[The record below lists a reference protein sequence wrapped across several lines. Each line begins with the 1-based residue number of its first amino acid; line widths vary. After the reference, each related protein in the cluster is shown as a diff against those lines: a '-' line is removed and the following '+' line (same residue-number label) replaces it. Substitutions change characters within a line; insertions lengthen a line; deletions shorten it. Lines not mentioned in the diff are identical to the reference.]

1 MPSNDVIC
9 KFHWEYSLNTF
20 RFVFA
25 KSWFGGRVLKLSP
38 KETFYSMNSNPKV
51 HVVDG
56 NSGVHS
62 SVTQQAGISL
72 SRYWS
77 GEASGTEK
85 KAYVFKFFF
94 VNIPPSE
101 TVSWMFFSTTHNIQR
116 SVFRLTF
123 RSQCQLSCRSYI
135 LQLIIVNPTNI
146 NYVWQILQLII
157 VHCAS
162 ISRTWRSM

>member
-25 KSWFGGRVLKLSP
+25 KSWFGGRVLNCLQKKRFIAWTP
-38 KETFYSMNSNPKV
+38 IQR
-51 HVVDG
+51 
-56 NSGVHS
+56 HS
-62 SVTQQAGISL
+62 SVTQHAGISL

>member
-1 MPSNDVIC
+1 
-9 KFHWEYSLNTF
+9 
-20 RFVFA
+20 
-25 KSWFGGRVLKLSP
+25 
-38 KETFYSMNSNPKV
+38 MNSNPKV
-51 HVVDG
+51 HVVDV

-85 KAYVFKFFF
+85 KAHVFRFFF

-101 TVSWMFFSTTHNIQR
+101 TVSWMSFSTTHNIQR

-162 ISRTWRSM
+162 ISPTWRSMKLVINRGLLTVDNKRIEKQIWLDPPPLRETELFKGLVVK

>member
-1 MPSNDVIC
+1 
-9 KFHWEYSLNTF
+9 
-20 RFVFA
+20 
-25 KSWFGGRVLKLSP
+25 
-38 KETFYSMNSNPKV
+38 MNSNPKV

-146 NYVWQILQLII
+146 NHVWQILQFARDGQCSLLLI
-157 VHCAS
+157 AS
-162 ISRTWRSM
+162 SWPWTIRELKNKSDLTRRHYEKQNSSKGLL